1 MNIYDDKVEDLFGL
15 RTSNALRRNNCHTI
29 RDLLTLGRGKV
40 SLINGIGEGA
50 MEAISY
56 ALAARGLSWSVDS
69 CAPPQASRPALARQG
84 WAPVGTGPSI
94 EDLGPLI
101 VWLTDMAIEA
111 ADAGRSDEA
120 GMLTWASLVLGE
132 RVDEDAPDHG
142 ADSSSSLSRE
152 IWDLISESD
161 GVYGLHQ
168 NGDLAPWDELL
179 PGGEYERL
187 LSLPPFDDTASDHV
201 ANVSNMV

>member
-1 MNIYDDKVEDLFGL
+1 MID
-15 RTSNALRRNNCHTI
+15 RTSDLTDDQLYATMGEHWPDPGSFISDEEYSRRYAASLRA
-29 RDLLTLGRGKV
+29 V
-40 SLINGIGEGA
+40 A
-50 MEAISY
+50 
-56 ALAARGLSWSVDS
+56 
-69 CAPPQASRPALARQG
+69 ALARQG